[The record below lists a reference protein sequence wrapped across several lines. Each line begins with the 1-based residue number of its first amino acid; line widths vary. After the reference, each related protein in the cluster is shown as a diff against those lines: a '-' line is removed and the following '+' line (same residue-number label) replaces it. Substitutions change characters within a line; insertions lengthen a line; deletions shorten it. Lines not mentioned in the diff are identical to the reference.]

1 MAAHSWHPVP
11 ALVWGESVRPDDAHR
26 FGEREC
32 ARGGLGTIP
41 AKELLPIAF
50 AHAGRLA
57 KFGA

>member
-1 MAAHSWHPVP
+1 MPEK
-11 ALVWGESVRPDDAHR
+11 LPDR
-26 FGEREC
+26 GQVLPQREC